1 MQELEELFSERM
13 KSGETLQNAVYQTLR
28 RAILERRLGETVT
41 ENQIAAS
48 LSVSRTP
55 VREALQRLGNEG
67 LVEIAHGKRIRVRKF
82 TEKDAADAAAVLT
95 GLLKTAVGFCIHTA
109 GEGTERLSEAAEL
122 MEFYCGKGDIK
133 EMNRLA
139 AGFYLAVAEASGNR
153 WLSDMVRSLIDYTDE
168 LRERSFAPPGCLA
181 EALSEYREL
190 SSLIQGRKQKEA
202 LECAERHLNRVF
214 AVEEIEPSAG
224 AEENL
229 GEPESLTGETADGET
244 GREETAPAEEGP
256 LSVPEDRAAGDLEAE
271 TEAAAG
277 GNRMLVLICNVG
289 STSLKY
295 KLFDMPSETVL
306 VDGRMERVGR
316 KDGIFTY
323 KNLKSGYTERLE
335 SVALPTYT
343 EGINLFLKFLTSADK
358 GAIKSVREIGA
369 VGFKT
374 VLSRGYN
381 GIHEL
386 TEPVVEGMRQMV
398 SVAPAHNPP
407 YIEAIGKFKEILPGT
422 LLVGAFET
430 GFHTTIPKEA
440 RIYSTPYEWYEKYGF
455 ERLGYHGAS
464 HAYIAGQVRR
474 RAGARFHLI
483 SCHLGGSCSVCAVKD
498 GKSID
503 TSFGFSLQNGIPH
516 ANRIGDVDPY
526 IFPYLMKNY
535 GMSLDDIMT
544 QMDKKGGLLG
554 ISGVSNDLREIEA
567 AADGGN
573 ERAKLA
579 IDVFCYSIVKYIGSF
594 YAALGGL
601 DYIAFTGGIGEH
613 SARIRAQILKRVAHF
628 GIDLDEA
635 KNRSDA
641 EEITTPS
648 SKVKALV
655 IPANEELGIARGV
668 YERFGSR

>member
-1 MQELEELFSERM
+1 
-13 KSGETLQNAVYQTLR
+13 
-28 RAILERRLGETVT
+28 
-41 ENQIAAS
+41 
-48 LSVSRTP
+48 
-55 VREALQRLGNEG
+55 
-67 LVEIAHGKRIRVRKF
+67 
-82 TEKDAADAAAVLT
+82 
-95 GLLKTAVGFCIHTA
+95 
-109 GEGTERLSEAAEL
+109 
-122 MEFYCGKGDIK
+122 
-133 EMNRLA
+133 
-139 AGFYLAVAEASGNR
+139 
-153 WLSDMVRSLIDYTDE
+153 
-168 LRERSFAPPGCLA
+168 
-181 EALSEYREL
+181 
-190 SSLIQGRKQKEA
+190 
-202 LECAERHLNRVF
+202 
-214 AVEEIEPSAG
+214 
-224 AEENL
+224 
-229 GEPESLTGETADGET
+229 
-244 GREETAPAEEGP
+244 
-256 LSVPEDRAAGDLEAE
+256 
-271 TEAAAG
+271 
-277 GNRMLVLICNVG
+277 MLVLICNVG

-316 KDGIFTY
+316 MDGIFTY
-323 KNLKSGYTERLE
+323 QNFKSGYTEKLE

-358 GAIKSVREIGA
+358 GAIQSVREIGA

-374 VLSRGYN
+374 VLSKGYN

-430 GFHTTIPKEA
+430 GFHTTMPKEA

-464 HAYIAGQVRR
+464 HSYIAGQVQR
-474 RAGARFHLI
+474 RAGEKFNLI

-535 GMSLDDIMT
+535 GMSLEDILK

-554 ISGVSNDLREIEA
+554 ISGVSNDLREVEA

-613 SARIRAQILKRVAHF
+613 SATVRAKVLGRVAHF
-628 GIDLDEA
+628 GIELDEA
-635 KNRSDA
+635 KNKGGA
-641 EEITTPS
+641 GEITKPT

-655 IPANEELGIARGV
+655 IPANEELGIARGIF
-668 YERFGSR
+668 EKFRL